1 MSLREALKYSR
12 RCVRETLRGIMSN
25 CAAAINVSERY
36 AWERFLPQFTCN
48 LLLGLI
54 LALALTACTARNVGP
69 INEPA
74 SGSTQ
79 ETARFINDYG
89 DDGSLIVGVAFSGG
103 GTRAAAFAYGIMSE
117 LDAISIDEIP
127 RKRTVSDSIRMVSG
141 TSGGAVAAAY
151 FAFRG
156 PDEFHHF
163 RERFLLQDIEQSLHT
178 SLASPANLVRALGG
192 GMNDRDGFAKWL
204 DDELFHGATFSA
216 FDSDLAPLLW
226 LNATD
231 ISHGVPFLFT
241 HETFAALCSDLDQ
254 VRIAD
259 AVAASA
265 ALPVAFSPI
274 DVRAYGPDCDYQ
286 TPSWKAR
293 ALTDPHAPLRLNAY
307 ARALESYRGDNS
319 LTLIRILDG
328 GITDN
333 IGITGLALAR
343 ASAETPYGPLTEVQ
357 AVNLERLLFIVADA
371 GKAPKPAW
379 VMIDR
384 SPRLREIAPA
394 LTNATIAAS
403 VRKGF
408 DALGL
413 AVRDWQQDI
422 IRFRCGLTEEQVRE
436 HRGSLD
442 GWNCS
447 DVQIAVELLSFR
459 DIEPSMQSRL
469 NQIPT
474 RLVLTE
480 EQVDLV
486 INAGREAV
494 RKNAAIQTTVGD
506 IRQGSDLNDEN
517 SDYDGPP

>member
-1 MSLREALKYSR
+1 MSPGGKSVGLLSR
-12 RCVRETLRGIMSN
+12 HHMRRGTMSN
-25 CAAAINVSERY
+25 LEAAINVSDCY
-36 AWERFLPQFTCN
+36 ARERFPSLFGYN
-48 LLLGLI
+48 LLLSLV
-54 LALALTACTARNVGP
+54 LVLALTACTSRNVGP

-74 SGSTQ
+74 PDATQ

-89 DDGSLIVGVAFSGG
+89 GDGSLIVGVAFSGG

-117 LDAISIDEIP
+117 LDTIGIDDFP
-127 RKRTVSDSIRMVSG
+127 RKRAVSDSIRMVSG

-156 PDEFHHF
+156 PDGFHDF
-163 RERFLLQDIEQSLHT
+163 RERFLLQDIEQSLYT
-178 SLASPANLVRALGG
+178 SLASPANILRALGG

-216 FDSDLAPLLW
+216 FDSDLAPLIW

-241 HETFAALCSDLDQ
+241 HETFAALCSDLNE

-274 DVRAYGPDCDYQ
+274 DVRSYGPDCDYQ

-307 ARALESYRGDNS
+307 ARALESYRADHS
-319 LTLIRILDG
+319 LTLIRLLDG

-343 ASAETPYGPLTEVQ
+343 ASAETPYGPLTEEQ

-379 VMIDR
+379 ATSDR
-384 SPRLREIAPA
+384 SPNLMEIGPSLA
-394 LTNATIAAS
+394 NATITAS

-413 AVRDWQQDI
+413 AVRDWQQEI
-422 IRFRCGLTEEQVRE
+422 IRFRCGLAEEQVRE
-436 HRGSLD
+436 HRGSLN

-447 DVQIAVELLSFR
+447 DVQITVELLSFR
-459 DIEPSMQSRL
+459 DIEPSMQNRL

-474 RLVLTE
+474 RLALTE

-494 RKNAAIQTTVGD
+494 RKNVAIQTAIDG
-506 IRQGSDLNDEN
+506 IRQMPDLNGEN
-517 SDYDGPP
+517 SDDDGAF